1 MWIEHLQHLWILFQL
16 LTTHHLFLKLS
27 KCSFAEPQ
35 ITYLGH
41 VITSKGVQVD
51 SSKIVA
57 TLDWPQPNTIR
68 DLCGFLG
75 LTSYYRKFVSNYGII
90 ATPLTV
96 MLKKNLFQCTDASL
110 HAFDALKQAMT
121 TTTMLVLP
129 DFEQL
134 FVIECDASDSGVGAV
149 LQHNKPVAYFNQA
162 MAVRHRRIPTYEKE
176 LISCVKAIKHWK
188 CYLWGHKFLVCID
201 HYSLKFLLE

>member
-41 VITSKGVQVD
+41 VITSKGVQANR
-51 SSKIVA
+51 SKIVA

-110 HAFDALKQAMT
+110 HAFDALK
-121 TTTMLVLP
+121 
-129 DFEQL
+129 
-134 FVIECDASDSGVGAV
+134 
-149 LQHNKPVAYFNQA
+149 
-162 MAVRHRRIPTYEKE
+162 
-176 LISCVKAIKHWK
+176 
-188 CYLWGHKFLVCID
+188 
-201 HYSLKFLLE
+201 